1 MKHSFWKNGSQIWFR
16 FILLLL
22 ISVETKG
29 MDVDPAL
36 HESVALDAMTKP
48 SELSDIE
55 QVMKRELLDSS
66 IWPFSGKNQTDT
78 SCGGHKSCT
87 ECSTS
92 SSWCHWCGHDKTCH
106 EIGSAYGCFEG
117 TTCANKTQPHKED
130 KGCGVHTNCGE
141 CAVSSVGCHWCA
153 SDNAC
158 HAVGSIYGC
167 ISGVDCYS
175 NDRCRR
181 QEPTPIKTMTFQE
194 MGFMP
199 ILVVFLLGSICFCC
213 STLGFCVAG
222 GVKGAYDDLVEAAT
236 SNSSQIQQQQQQQQ
250 QQQLLLASASA
261 AAVEIVENH
270 ESFEN
275 TPSDDTPLLSEDI
288 ESASDYNLM
297 TYVDPRHPPMHP
309 YQIRYT
315 RSRGSKHMNCL
326 FNACR
331 ACYVINV
338 LTILAFVIGSIRYYP
353 KIPQYNICND
363 SIAWKSL
370 VDSMTSMSIEGSFEI
385 LASVMNPNHF
395 DVAVDMGRGTFKHNG
410 ADVGTFVMPPTVIS
424 AMSITDLTIIASF
437 TPEKWEALSLSA
449 EYYRGT
455 LAFTIDAQY
464 MIRVPV
470 LFDYSKEADLS
481 NMYVKVND
489 PNLKDRHLC
498 ACPNWDDIKNKTR
511 PLLL

>member
-1 MKHSFWKNGSQIWFR
+1 
-16 FILLLL
+16 
-22 ISVETKG
+22 
-29 MDVDPAL
+29 
-36 HESVALDAMTKP
+36 
-48 SELSDIE
+48 
-55 QVMKRELLDSS
+55 
-66 IWPFSGKNQTDT
+66 
-78 SCGGHKSCT
+78 
-87 ECSTS
+87 
-92 SSWCHWCGHDKTCH
+92 
-106 EIGSAYGCFEG
+106 
-117 TTCANKTQPHKED
+117 
-130 KGCGVHTNCGE
+130 
-141 CAVSSVGCHWCA
+141 
-153 SDNAC
+153 
-158 HAVGSIYGC
+158 
-167 ISGVDCYS
+167 
-175 NDRCRR
+175 
-181 QEPTPIKTMTFQE
+181 
-194 MGFMP
+194 
-199 ILVVFLLGSICFCC
+199 
-213 STLGFCVAG
+213 
-222 GVKGAYDDLVEAAT
+222 
-236 SNSSQIQQQQQQQQ
+236 
-250 QQQLLLASASA
+250 
-261 AAVEIVENH
+261 
-270 ESFEN
+270 
-275 TPSDDTPLLSEDI
+275 
-288 ESASDYNLM
+288 
-297 TYVDPRHPPMHP
+297 
-309 YQIRYT
+309 
-315 RSRGSKHMNCL
+315 MNCL